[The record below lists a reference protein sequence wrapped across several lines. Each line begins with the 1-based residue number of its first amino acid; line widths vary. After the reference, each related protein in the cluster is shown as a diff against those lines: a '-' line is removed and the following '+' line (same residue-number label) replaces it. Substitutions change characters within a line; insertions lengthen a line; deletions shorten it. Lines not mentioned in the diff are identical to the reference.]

1 MSGKR
6 KRASY
11 GTFSQNKAGETYERL
26 CALMAPGHDHSQI
39 DALLAQHQK
48 SAGDVSHAPTQDL
61 VCCPRA
67 YEESYLREPVGS
79 ERPCARGKA
88 CEGMSLLVSS
98 HFVLREFLYP
108 GAKEGDAKSL
118 CLLCRRE
125 EVSNAYYRLETGSDI
140 VTGGVTLSDHYNL
153 VGVPGEYDV
162 RDCIVSSGKYTG
174 LPLPVVL
181 HVRSA
186 FKAYESN
193 GVRCL
198 SQARL
203 RYPDDAAEESRGPF
217 LGRRATLDEKVAPSK
232 TSPTAE
238 SSS

>member
-6 KRASY
+6 KRAPQQSTY
-11 GTFSQNKAGETYERL
+11 SQSNASDTYSRL
-26 CALMAPGHDHSQI
+26 CALMAPGHDHAQI
-39 DALLAQHQK
+39 DALLSQHQK
-48 SAGDVSHAPTQDL
+48 SLREVSPCTSADL
-61 VCCPRA
+61 TCCPRA

-79 ERPCARGKA
+79 ERPCVRGNA

-98 HFVLREFLYP
+98 PFTLREFVYP
-108 GAKEGDAKSL
+108 GKEQGDTKTL

-125 EVSNAYYRLETGSDI
+125 EISNAYYRLETSNVNNAKD
-140 VTGGVTLSDHYNL
+140 VVLSDHYNL

-174 LPLPVVL
+174 VLLPVVL
-181 HVRSA
+181 HIRSA
-186 FKAYESN
+186 YKSYESD

-203 RYPDDAAEESRGPF
+203 RYPDDVSDESRGPF
-217 LGRRATLDEKVAPSK
+217 LGRRAALSEKVAPSK
-232 TSPTAE
+232 TSPAAK
-238 SSS
+238 SI

>member
-6 KRASY
+6 KRASHGAY
-11 GTFSQNKAGETYERL
+11 SQAKAGETYERL
-26 CALMAPGHDHSQI
+26 CALMSPGHDHSQI
-39 DALLAQHQK
+39 DALLAQYQK
-48 SAGDVSHAPTQDL
+48 SVSDVSHAPPHDL

-79 ERPCARGKA
+79 ERPCARGKG

-98 HFVLREFLYP
+98 PFVLREFVYP
-108 GAKEGDAKSL
+108 GKKEGDAKSL

-125 EVSNAYYRLETGSDI
+125 EISNAYYRLETGNDSQASELA
-140 VTGGVTLSDHYNL
+140 LSDHYNL

-203 RYPDDAAEESRGPF
+203 RYPDDTAEESRGPF

-238 SSS
+238 LSS